1 MKDKNLPDDIK
12 NKSLN
17 ELTELAN
24 NIIENLEINKDLE
37 SSISEYQ
44 NLITLNNLIEKKF
57 RNTSKEISQMT
68 QEKINK
74 LFCQYELRNNV
85 NIVAKVEGLKF
96 KEKIGR
102 AHV

>member
-68 QEKINK
+68 NEKINK
-74 LFCQYELRNNV
+74 LFKNKN
-85 NIVAKVEGLKF
+85 
-96 KEKIGR
+96 EKKNK
-102 AHV
+102 

>member
-68 QEKINK
+68 
-74 LFCQYELRNNV
+74 
-85 NIVAKVEGLKF
+85 
-96 KEKIGR
+96 KEKISKLFKKKNEKKNK
-102 AHV
+102 

>member
-12 NKSLN
+12 KKPLN
-17 ELTELAN
+17 QLTELAN

-68 QEKINK
+68 KEKINK
-74 LFCQYELRNNV
+74 LFKKKN
-85 NIVAKVEGLKF
+85 
-96 KEKIGR
+96 EKKNK
-102 AHV
+102 

>member
-17 ELTELAN
+17 ELTELAD
-24 NIIENLEINKDLE
+24 NIIKNLEINKDLE

-68 QEKINK
+68 KEKINK
-74 LFCQYELRNNV
+74 LFKKKN
-85 NIVAKVEGLKF
+85 
-96 KEKIGR
+96 EKKNK
-102 AHV
+102 

>member
-1 MKDKNLPDDIK
+1 MKDKNLLDDIK
-12 NKSLN
+12 NKTLK

-74 LFCQYELRNNV
+74 LFKKKN
-85 NIVAKVEGLKF
+85 
-96 KEKIGR
+96 EKKNK
-102 AHV
+102 

>member
-68 QEKINK
+68 KEKINK
-74 LFCQYELRNNV
+74 LFKKKN
-85 NIVAKVEGLKF
+85 
-96 KEKIGR
+96 EKKNK
-102 AHV
+102 